1 MAFFF
6 FIYIHAQQPQN
17 AAAFYSVVNAAD
29 AGYLDLIRKSSN
41 YFNSIMVVDESVRSS
56 LSYLSMSLYM
66 TKKES
71 IAVLLAGYSYFPE
84 NKWGI
89 VVYTEMSTI
98 NAQLN
103 IQIRQIL
110 LYSLLPFILL
120 MLATMIAE
128 VKSEYL
134 YSFNRNH

>member
-1 MAFFF
+1 
-6 FIYIHAQQPQN
+6 
-17 AAAFYSVVNAAD
+17 
-29 AGYLDLIRKSSN
+29 
-41 YFNSIMVVDESVRSS
+41 
-56 LSYLSMSLYM
+56 M

-89 VVYTEMSTI
+89 AVYSEMSTI
-98 NAQLN
+98 HARLN